1 MNKNTSI
8 ILFVLL
14 FIIVGYLLIKTNRHK
29 HDIQAAEIGKDSVQT
44 EDDHEEIELAVY
56 MGRLQLFSNKLWFAG
71 KNSNW
76 ELAEFYIE
84 EIEET
89 MEEVAEHE
97 ILEDGV
103 KVHEQMVVW
112 GLPAIKN
119 IETEAK
125 QKNLQGFELKY
136 NALVSAC
143 NSCHQASKHGF
154 IKIKIPDSPVF
165 TNQIY

>member
-1 MNKNTSI
+1 MNKNISI

-14 FIIVGYLLIKTNRHK
+14 FIISGYLLIQNNRQTN
-29 HDIQAAEIGKDSVQT
+29 DLEGNEIVNDSVQT

-97 ILEDGV
+97 IIEDGV
-103 KVHEQMVVW
+103 KVHEQMVAW
-112 GLPAIKN
+112 GLPAIKSL
-119 IETEAK
+119 EDEVK